1 MKFRAILLI
10 AILLGGTYAVIQS
23 QNEYDER
30 LFTELTNYMNDP
42 FISLTLNKPSNFGTP
57 PDEWVIDDE
66 VALESL
72 VFFLEPY
79 HVRKL
84 KPDEIP
90 SSPKTDGLSLVLETE
105 YGNEFTIDV
114 NSNYIILN
122 STSYYE
128 IVNGPLESDWI
139 IKFFVNNKSS

>member
-1 MKFRAILLI
+1 MKFRAILLV
-10 AILLGGTYAVIQS
+10 AILLGGTYAIIQS
-23 QNEYDER
+23 KNEYDAR

-57 PDEWVIDDE
+57 PYEWVIDDE
-66 VALESL
+66 TTLEGL
-72 VFFLEPY
+72 VLFLEPY

-84 KPDEIP
+84 KPDEI
-90 SSPKTDGLSLVLETE
+90 SALQKTDGLRLVLETE
-105 YGNEFTIDV
+105 YGNEFTIVVD
-114 NSNYIILN
+114 SNYILLN